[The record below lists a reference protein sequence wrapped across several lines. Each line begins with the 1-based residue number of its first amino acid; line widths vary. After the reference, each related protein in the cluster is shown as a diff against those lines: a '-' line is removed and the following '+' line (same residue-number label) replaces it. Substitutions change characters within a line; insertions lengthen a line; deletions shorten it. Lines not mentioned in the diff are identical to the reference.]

1 MSETLLK
8 ELKRQ
13 AALQRLNGWDDLA
26 RQTEKKIA
34 KLKGKSPEEDST
46 IGLSVGIV
54 REVEA
59 ERFER

>member
-1 MSETLLK
+1 MSETLIK

-34 KLKGKSPEEDST
+34 KLKGKASPKYPD
-46 IGLSVGIV
+46 G
-54 REVEA
+54 EA
-59 ERFER
+59 LKAEG

>member
-1 MSETLLK
+1 MSEALLK

-34 KLKGKSPEEDST
+34 KLKKRSEEVNET
-46 IGLSVGIV
+46 T
-54 REVEA
+54 
-59 ERFER
+59 